1 LRAFFIYEAYV
12 KHLVNYRPYFNMATS
27 NNNPSSPNSLKGFA
41 RKVWIV
47 VGILTLAVCIILILR
62 VAFNIVLMVFAA
74 SLIAVFFHGLGD
86 FIQRHTKL
94 KRSPAMLISVF
105 GSFLILISLFWFMGS
120 TIQSQVK
127 ALSTEFPALVE
138 KGKVQLQ
145 KSDIGQSIIEKINH
159 IDSGMVMSKAQGVF
173 STSFGVLGDVYII
186 LFLGIFFTVSPSL
199 YKNGLI
205 LLTPNRGKEGAKIV
219 IDRIS
224 LALKGWLKGMLLAML
239 LIGVLSMTGLT
250 ILGIPMALTLAI
262 MAGLLNF
269 IPNFGPLIAMVPA
282 VLLGLTLGPNTA
294 IIVAVMYIL
303 IQTLESNVITPMV
316 QKRMINLPP
325 ALTIISQL
333 LMGSLSGVLGILLAT
348 PLLAIVIV
356 LVDELYVKK
365 QQKDIIV
372 IGDQKESA

>member
-1 LRAFFIYEAYV
+1 
-12 KHLVNYRPYFNMATS
+12 MATTNTDPNSPSS
-27 NNNPSSPNSLKGFA
+27 NNMKNFA
-41 RKVWIV
+41 RKVWVV

-86 FIQRHTKL
+86 FIQRRTKL
-94 KRSPAMLISVF
+94 NRKPAMIISVL
-105 GSFLILISLFWFMGS
+105 GSFLILVSLFWFMGS
-120 TIQSQVK
+120 KIQSQVK

-145 KSDIGQSIIEKINH
+145 KSDIGQSIIDKINN

-186 LFLGIFFTVSPSL
+186 IFLGIFFTVSPSI
-199 YKNGLI
+199 YKNGI
-205 LLTPNRGKEGAKIV
+205 IALTPSSGKESAKIV
-219 IDRIS
+219 LDRIS
-224 LALKGWLKGMLLAML
+224 LSLKGWLKGMLLAML
-239 LIGVLSMTGLT
+239 LIAILSVTGLS
-250 ILGIPMALTLAI
+250 ILGIPMALILAI

-282 VLLGLTLGPNTA
+282 VLLGLTVGPNTA
-294 IIVAVMYIL
+294 LIVAAMYIL

-316 QKRMINLPP
+316 QKRMIDLPP
-325 ALTIISQL
+325 ALTIIAQL

-348 PLLAIVIV
+348 PLLAIVMV
-356 LVDELYVKK
+356 LIDELYVKK
-365 QQKDIIV
+365 QQNNADIV
-372 IGDQKESA
+372 VKKS